1 MTGKGFGKN
10 HNKKEKIAILAASGF
25 VLAALTMT
33 GLYMGEQN
41 QQESD
46 DGYTIDFDALEES
59 VENKNQ
65 EIARN
70 MEKKALESPIIAE
83 EVPKEQ
89 DTSKES
95 TDSRKSETK
104 PVKEESKQSPQTV
117 EPSTEPEVQQ
127 ELQEEVPQQAEAT
140 EAEALEADT
149 NQVLNGPAK
158 SYDEAQGLVRPLNG
172 EVLMPFSMD
181 SSIYFRTLDQYKYN
195 PATILSSEA
204 GTSVLACADGQVAN
218 IYESRE
224 TGKTVVVDMGSGYTM
239 TYGQLQDVCVT
250 VGSYVTAG
258 SMIARVSEP
267 TIYYTLEGTNLYLL
281 MEKDG
286 EPVNPE
292 PLFR

>member
-1 MTGKGFGKN
+1 MTRKGLGKN

-33 GLYMGEQN
+33 GLYMREQN
-41 QQESD
+41 AQELD

-70 MEKKALESPIIAE
+70 IEKKERESPIISE
-83 EVPKEQ
+83 EAPKQTEAPKER
-89 DTSKES
+89 EN
-95 TDSRKSETK
+95 K
-104 PVKEESKQSPQTV
+104 PVEENKQKPAEVGTPSV
-117 EPSTEPEVQQ
+117 EPEPEVQP
-127 ELQEEVPQQAEAT
+127 ETLEEAPKQQAEVSD
-140 EAEALEADT
+140 AEALEADT
-149 NQVLNGPAK
+149 TQVLNGTTMVF
-158 SYDEAQGLVRPLNG
+158 DEAQGLVRPLNG
-172 EVLMPFSMD
+172 EVLLPFSMD
-181 SSIYFRTLDQYKYN
+181 SSIYFNTLDQYKYN
-195 PATILSSEA
+195 PAMILSSEA
-204 GTSVLACADGQVAN
+204 GTSVLACADGQVSN

-258 SMIARVSEP
+258 SMIARVAEP